1 MVNKTDM
8 KMKQFMQMKK
18 TISILFLMMT
28 TILWSC
34 EKPDDNISA
43 PRYGL
48 AGVAAQFADESISTE
63 QFTSTQEPP
72 YGDTIRIQFP
82 KYYPRNSMQPIDI
95 TRMRITATLPVNVI
109 INPKLT
115 VMDLTKENI
124 IEVVNNDGTIDKHI
138 IIGEILP

>member
-1 MVNKTDM
+1 MVIQLRNP
-8 KMKQFMQMKK
+8 MKK
-18 TISILFLMMT
+18 TILIPLFLMMMT
-28 TILWSC
+28 PWWSC

-43 PRYGL
+43 PRFGL
-48 AGVAAQFADESISTE
+48 TGIVAQFADESISTE
-63 QFTSTQEPP
+63 QFTSAQEPP

-82 KYYPRNSMQPIDI
+82 KYYPRNSLQPIDI
-95 TRMRITATLPVNVI
+95 TRMRITATLPVNVT

-115 VMDLTKENI
+115 VMDLMKENI